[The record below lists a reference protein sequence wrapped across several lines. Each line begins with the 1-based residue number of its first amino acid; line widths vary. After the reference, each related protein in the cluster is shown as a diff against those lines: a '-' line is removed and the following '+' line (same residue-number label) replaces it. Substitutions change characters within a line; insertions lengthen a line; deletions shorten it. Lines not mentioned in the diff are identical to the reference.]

1 MDIIIFLTEQ
11 WLLVSL
17 MCALIYIYAWRE
29 KSKAGTSLSV
39 HQLTALLNKGESALV
54 DIRDAAEFKAGHI
67 VDAINI
73 PHSKVEKQLA
83 DFAKFQGKTIILVDK
98 MGQHTGNAGRLLR
111 ANGYE
116 VARLDGGIAD
126 WQGQNLPLIK
136 S

>member
-17 MCALIYIYAWRE
+17 MCVLIYIYAWRE
-29 KSKAGTSLSV
+29 KSKAGATLSV
-39 HQLTALLNKGESALV
+39 HQMTALLNKGESVLV
-54 DIRDAAEFKAGHI
+54 DIRDAAEFKVGHI

-73 PHSKVEKQLA
+73 PHNKVEKQLG

-111 ANGYE
+111 ANGYD

-126 WQGQNLPLIK
+126 WQGQNLPLVK
-136 S
+136 

>member
-17 MCALIYIYAWRE
+17 MCVLIYIYAWRE
-29 KSKAGTSLSV
+29 KSKAGATLSV
-39 HQLTALLNKGESALV
+39 HQMTALLNKGESVLV
-54 DIRDAAEFKAGHI
+54 DIRDAAEFKVGHI

-73 PHSKVEKQLA
+73 PHNKVEKQLA
-83 DFAKFQGKTIILVDK
+83 DFAKFQSKTIILVDK

-111 ANGYE
+111 ANGYD

-126 WQGQNLPLIK
+126 WQGQNLPLVK
-136 S
+136 

>member
-17 MCALIYIYAWRE
+17 MCVLIYIYAWRE
-29 KSKAGTSLSV
+29 KSKAGATLSV
-39 HQLTALLNKGESALV
+39 HQMTALLNKGESVLV
-54 DIRDAAEFKAGHI
+54 DIRDAAEFKVGHI

-73 PHSKVEKQLA
+73 PHNKLEKQLG

-111 ANGYE
+111 ANGYD

-126 WQGQNLPLIK
+126 WQGQNLPLVK
-136 S
+136 

>member
-17 MCALIYIYAWRE
+17 MCVLVYIYLWRE
-29 KSKAGTSLSV
+29 KSKAGASLSV
-39 HQLTALLNKGESALV
+39 HQVTALVNKGESVLV
-54 DIRDAAEFKAGHI
+54 DIRDAAEFKVGHI

-73 PHSKVEKQLA
+73 PHNKVEKQLA

-111 ANGYE
+111 AQGYD
-116 VARLDGGIAD
+116 VVRLDGGIAD
-126 WQGQNLPLIK
+126 WQGQNLPLVK
-136 S
+136 

>member
-17 MCALIYIYAWRE
+17 MCVLIYIYAWRE
-29 KSKAGTSLSV
+29 KSKAGATLSV
-39 HQLTALLNKGESALV
+39 HQMTALLNKGESVLV
-54 DIRDAAEFKAGHI
+54 DIRDAAEFKVGHI

-73 PHSKVEKQLA
+73 PHNKLEKQLA

-111 ANGYE
+111 ANGYD

-126 WQGQNLPLIK
+126 WQGQNLPLVK
-136 S
+136 

>member
-17 MCALIYIYAWRE
+17 MCVLIYIYAWRE
-29 KSKAGTSLSV
+29 KSKAGATLSV
-39 HQLTALLNKGESALV
+39 HQMTALLNKGESVLV
-54 DIRDAAEFKAGHI
+54 DIRDAAEFKVGHI

-73 PHSKVEKQLA
+73 PHNKVEKQLA

-111 ANGYE
+111 ANGYD
-116 VARLDGGIAD
+116 VVRLDGGIAD
-126 WQGQNLPLIK
+126 WQGQNLPLVK
-136 S
+136 

>member
-17 MCALIYIYAWRE
+17 MCVLVYIYLWRE

-39 HQLTALLNKGESALV
+39 HQVTALVNKGGSVLI
-54 DIRDAAEFKAGHI
+54 DIRDAAEFKVGHI

-73 PHSKVEKQLA
+73 PHSKVEKQLS
-83 DFAKFQGKTIILVDK
+83 DFAKFKDKTIILVDK

-111 ANGYE
+111 AHGYD
-116 VARLDGGIAD
+116 VVRLDGGIAD
-126 WQGQNLPLIK
+126 WQGQNLPLVK
-136 S
+136 

>member
-17 MCALIYIYAWRE
+17 MCVLIYIYAWRE
-29 KSKAGTSLSV
+29 KSKAGATLSV
-39 HQLTALLNKGESALV
+39 HQMTALLNKGESVLV
-54 DIRDAAEFKAGHI
+54 DIRDAAEFKVGHI

-73 PHSKVEKQLA
+73 PHNKLEKQLA

-111 ANGYE
+111 ANGYD
-116 VARLDGGIAD
+116 VVGLDGGIAD
-126 WQGQNLPLIK
+126 WQGQNLPLVK
-136 S
+136 